1 MKRTFKDWIF
11 YKTKRAIV
19 YFKLRQR
26 NLIRT
31 IAQPKK
37 KELSEIQK
45 PLFSI
50 SLRLISNPD
59 TELRSNSIDYTY
71 HIESDSYLV
80 IIRPG
85 SNDAE
90 YSVSLIEYKRGENA
104 IPAYVDMPI
113 PSEWGKII
121 VNKFEKEVQRRM
133 KTRQIMKTH
142 KVASHLHSILKEME
156 SR

>member
-11 YKTKRAIV
+11 YKTKRTIV
-19 YFKLRQR
+19 YFKRRQR

-50 SLRLISNPD
+50 SLRLISAPD

-142 KVASHLHSILKEME
+142 KVANHLHSILKEME

>member
-11 YKTKRAIV
+11 YKTKRTIV

-50 SLRLISNPD
+50 SLRLIPNFVLILLITPTTSK
-59 TELRSNSIDYTY
+59 
-71 HIESDSYLV
+71 V
-80 IIRPG
+80 IVI
-85 SNDAE
+85 
-90 YSVSLIEYKRGENA
+90 
-104 IPAYVDMPI
+104 
-113 PSEWGKII
+113 
-121 VNKFEKEVQRRM
+121 
-133 KTRQIMKTH
+133 
-142 KVASHLHSILKEME
+142 
-156 SR
+156 

>member
-11 YKTKRAIV
+11 YKTKRTIV
-19 YFKLRQR
+19 YFKRRQR

-50 SLRLISNPD
+50 SLRLISAPD

-142 KVASHLHSILKEME
+142 KVASHLHSILKEMDAK
-156 SR
+156 